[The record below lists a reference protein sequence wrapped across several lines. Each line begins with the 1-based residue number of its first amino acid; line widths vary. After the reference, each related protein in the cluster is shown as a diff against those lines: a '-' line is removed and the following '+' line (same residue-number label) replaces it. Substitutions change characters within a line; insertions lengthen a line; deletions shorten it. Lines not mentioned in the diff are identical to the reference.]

1 MKKIVSVVL
10 AAILMVMLCIS
21 MGATAFAEGSVKVT
35 VSVSPTSLTGAGK
48 VSVKATVTNGTD
60 ADITDVTV
68 TLPGGDAL
76 DIGIIAAGGTDSATN
91 SEWSVS
97 EDMLDKDLTFKV
109 SYTDANGS
117 SQSFDSNA
125 LTIKKKEATVKATAS
140 ASVDMDTIKKG
151 DRPKFTFTLK
161 NEGTVTLEKV
171 SLKAPPLEKGGQIG
185 DTFTLEPGETKKLTW
200 KPSPGPT
207 ESIEVKP
214 VFSYTANGEKGTAK
228 AGTVSVRV
236 EGSTEPTA
244 SATPAADAFEVV
256 ATADN
261 SQVKAGEKVTFTVTV
276 RNQGD
281 ADLSNLKVTDQE
293 GNQVKFTG
301 KSLDAGSAAKG
312 TLEVTPEQTTR
323 YVFTANAEDGDGN
336 SVKASS
342 APVEI
347 TVDTVDLA
355 TALTMNVEFIPQIS
369 KPGPVDFKFIVLN
382 TTGQEIKDIV
392 ISDPILGEVATIPSM
407 AEDRQEVTKT
417 LQIDQT
423 ASYNFKITGTLADGT
438 QVESQLST
446 PATVTVEQALGGMTP
461 MLIILLVVVIAIAAV
476 GITLGVFIYKNKKA
490 GYTAFGKRRGA
501 ASAPRPSGNGNTRQQ
516 RSGERPQQVRT
527 QQKQQPRR
535 QMQRED
541 IEPHARQQQKQ
552 QQPRQLQQTR
562 QTGQQKPP
570 QQRKGGGDRNRF

>member
-1 MKKIVSVVL
+1 
-10 AAILMVMLCIS
+10 MVTLCIS

-60 ADITDVTV
+60 ADITNVTV
-68 TLPGGDAL
+68 TLPGGGTL
-76 DIGIIAAGGTDSATN
+76 DIGAIAAGGADSASN
-91 SEWSVS
+91 SEWNVS

-109 SYTDANGS
+109 SYTDANGGE
-117 SQSFDSNA
+117 QSFDSNA
-125 LTIKKKEATVKATAS
+125 LSIKKKEAVVKATAS

-171 SLKAPPLEKGGQIG
+171 SLKAPPLEKDGQIG
-185 DTFTLEPGETKKLTW
+185 DTFTLAPGETKKLTW
-200 KPSPGPT
+200 KPNPGPA

-236 EGSTEPTA
+236 EGSAEPSASA
-244 SATPAADAFEVV
+244 SATPAADSFEVV

-261 SQVKAGEKVTFTVTV
+261 AQVKAGEKVTFSVTV
-276 RNQGD
+276 RNRGE
-281 ADLSNLKVTDQE
+281 ADLSDLKVTDQE

-301 KSLDAGSAAKG
+301 KTLNAGSAAKG
-312 TLEVTPEQTTR
+312 TLEVTPEQTTS

-347 TVDTVDLA
+347 TVDTADLA
-355 TALTMNVEFIPQIS
+355 TALTMNVEFIPQLS
-369 KPGPVDFKFIVLN
+369 KPGPVDFNFIVMN
-382 TTGQEIKDIV
+382 TTGQEIKNIV

-407 AEDRQEVTKT
+407 AEEKQTVTKT

-423 ASYNFKITGTLADGT
+423 VSYNFKITGTLANGT

-461 MLIILLVVVIAIAAV
+461 MLIILLAVIIAIAAV
-476 GITLGVFIYKNKKA
+476 GITLGIFIYKNKKA

-501 ASAPRPSGNGNTRQQ
+501 ASAPRPGGNGNTRAQQQ

-527 QQKQQPRR
+527 QQQPRR

-541 IEPHARQQQKQ
+541 IEPHARPQQKQ

-570 QQRKGGGDRNRF
+570 QQRKGGSDRNRF